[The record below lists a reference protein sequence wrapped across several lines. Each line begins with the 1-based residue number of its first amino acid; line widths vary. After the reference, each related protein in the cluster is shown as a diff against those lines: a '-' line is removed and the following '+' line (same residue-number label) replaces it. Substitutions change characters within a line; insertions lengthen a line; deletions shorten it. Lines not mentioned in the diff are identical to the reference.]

1 VVVDSLVSADHADA
15 GADVDVDA
23 RREYVECR
31 SLSTEAEAMLRPLMQ
46 RVDALPG
53 Q

>member
-1 VVVDSLVSADHADA
+1 MVIGSLASADHADA
-15 GADVDVDA
+15 DADVDVDA

-31 SLSTEAEAMLRPLMQ
+31 TQSTAAEAMLRPLTQ

-53 Q
+53 R